1 MSHECLDFKSYLVP
15 VFNQDVVEGSRQT
28 PIRGCCKVELFQKI
42 TNRLP
47 ELAVSFGWSQDP
59 SKRWMYKELKDFDV
73 NDYSKLA
80 SFILPK
86 QIKPSPGGYKRSD
99 LIACARPECDFHI
112 KPESKSTAKE
122 VIGMGLKVEEE
133 TPIELVGNEG
143 CAWLLLAEHDPDIK
157 ALNEFY
163 SARGLSIP
171 DYPGCAPREIY
182 TVSSVDFMDDDAT
195 ESESDFEYES
205 VPEIP
210 DLNTPS

>member
-59 SKRWMYKELKDFDV
+59 SKRWMYKELKDFNV

-80 SFILPK
+80 RFILPK
-86 QIKPSPGGYKRSD
+86 QITPSPGEYKRSD
-99 LIACARPECDFHI
+99 LIVCARPECDFHL
-112 KPESKSTAKE
+112 KPDAKSSGKAKE
-122 VIGMGLKVEEE
+122 VIGMGLKVDEGVA
-133 TPIELVGNEG
+133 IELVGNEG
-143 CAWLLLAEHDPDIK
+143 CAWFLLAEHDPDIK
-157 ALNEFY
+157 SLNEFY

-171 DYPGCAPREIY
+171 DYPGCSPPEI
-182 TVSSVDFMDDDAT
+182 DDDAT
-195 ESESDFEYES
+195 ESESES
-205 VPEIP
+205 ESEPMED
-210 DLNTPS
+210 DLNTTLRMTLPV